1 MDFKQYQEKAR
12 KTALYPNVGSN
23 FIYPS
28 LGLGGETGEVLEKIK
43 KVMRDSNGQVTPEIK
58 ESLKKEMGDIL
69 WYLSAIA
76 SELGMSLDDIA
87 AANIDKLYSRKDRGK
102 LQGSGDDR

>member
-69 WYLSAIA
+69 WYLSALA

-102 LQGSGDDR
+102 LQGRGDDR

>member
-1 MDFKQYQEKAR
+1 MDFRQYQEKAR
-12 KTALYPNVGSN
+12 KTALYPSVGNN
-23 FIYPS
+23 FIYPA

-43 KVMRDSNGQVTPEIK
+43 KVIRDNNGQITPEIK

-69 WYLSAIA
+69 WYLSALA
-76 SELGMSLDDIA
+76 SELGVSLDDIA

-102 LQGSGDDR
+102 LQGSGDNR

>member
-69 WYLSAIA
+69 WYLSALA